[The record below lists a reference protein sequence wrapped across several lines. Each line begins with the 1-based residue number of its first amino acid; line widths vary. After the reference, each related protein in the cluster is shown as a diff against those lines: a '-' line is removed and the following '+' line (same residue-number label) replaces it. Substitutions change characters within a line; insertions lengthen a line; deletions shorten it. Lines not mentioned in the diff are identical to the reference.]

1 MIDDM
6 HSWRLP
12 GFGVGNVRRE
22 LEDVCAVLALE
33 SDRSHGE
40 LVGDPK
46 APQDGRFSRY
56 CLHLYY
62 ERMECI
68 VVLETCRE
76 LDHLLARCFNENFAG
91 ESPRFID

>member
-68 VVLETCRE
+68 VVLETCLE